1 MSAVMDLL
9 ILSND
14 FFKHCFIGLFIVRK
28 CDGQTLLTILHTN
41 LLHNNSRTGTHCHVL
56 SILAR
61 FDFCNKNVSKY
72 SATLGN
78 RVAMPG
84 WILISFIFCATA
96 VAETKSRASDWF
108 ADEGAST
115 EIVQIGARQATRDA
129 YYQLAGLATL
139 TAVGIALLLLRQRG
153 RERAMLAR
161 LSQTEE
167 RLREAQAIAS
177 IGSWTR
183 DFANGEMYW
192 SPEARALLMLGDEQ
206 KQWGHYET
214 FVHPDDLSLV
224 IETIARAYCRGGL
237 YHCDH
242 RLVCPSGVVKYVR
255 LVGRIYLSG
264 KEGLSSN
271 SGFTGEGG
279 GAVFEHGTVQDITE
293 RKLIE
298 LHLREN
304 EEKLRAIL
312 DASPIAMLIVNLT
325 DRFTV
330 RYANVATYQLFGLYA
345 DSDLSSLTVSKY
357 WLSQEAFEQFKV
369 SVFATDSKVQ
379 SEALLRRS
387 SGALFWASMQA
398 CLMEY
403 SGDRAVLI
411 CVQDISEQRAHLD
424 ELEKRATL
432 DPLTGVLNSHSML
445 DVAKKEFRR
454 ATRYNQPVSI
464 CLVSLDQLRAVG
476 EGFGHVAAEQ
486 LLKQFV
492 DMLKDGVRVE
502 DSVGRL
508 NQEEFV
514 LLLIGATIDGGRLVA
529 ERIRA
534 MCEEEYF
541 ELHRQRIRLTVSAG
555 ISTLETANENV
566 EDVMQRAMEAL
577 QQARRMGAN
586 CVSTRLRLNSEHQK
600 KA

>member
-9 ILSND
+9 LLGNY
-14 FFKHCFIGLFIVRK
+14 FFKHCFTGLFIVRK
-28 CDGQTLLTILHTN
+28 CDGSLCQENRLWLYFITTFL
-41 LLHNNSRTGTHCHVL
+41 NNSPRTGTLCQVL
-56 SILAR
+56 YVLAY
-61 FDFCNKNVSKY
+61 FAFCNKIVSKY
-72 SATLGN
+72 SATLGK
-78 RVAMPG
+78 RVSMPG
-84 WILISFIFCATA
+84 WVLISFIFCATA
-96 VAETKSRASDWF
+96 AAESKSRASDWF

-129 YYQLAGLATL
+129 YYQLAGLATI
-139 TAVGIALLLLRQRG
+139 TAVGIAFLLLRQRR
-153 RERAMLAR
+153 RERVMLAQ

-183 DFANGEMYW
+183 DFATGEMYW

-214 FVHPDDLSLV
+214 FVHPDDLPLV
-224 IETIARAYCRGGL
+224 IETIARAYCRGGI

-242 RLVCPSGVVKYVR
+242 RLVCPNGVVKYVR

-264 KEGLSSN
+264 KGALNEK
-271 SGFTGEGG
+271 GG

-293 RKLIE
+293 RKMIE

-304 EEKLRAIL
+304 EEKLRVIL
-312 DASPIAMLIVNLT
+312 NASPVAMLIVNLT
-325 DRFTV
+325 DSFIV
-330 RYANVATYQLFGLYA
+330 RYANAATYQLFGLYA

-357 WLSQEAFEQFKV
+357 WLSQESFEQFKF
-369 SVFATDSKVQ
+369 SVFANDSNVQ
-379 SEALLRRS
+379 SEALLRKNN
-387 SGALFWASMQA
+387 GALFWAGLQA
-398 CLMEY
+398 SLMEY
-403 SGDRAVLI
+403 GSDKALLI
-411 CVQDISEQRAHLD
+411 CVQDISAQRAHLD

-432 DPLTGVLNSHSML
+432 DPLTGVLNSHSMR

-454 ATRYNQPVSI
+454 ATRYNQPLSM
-464 CLVSLDQLRAVG
+464 CLISLDQLRAVG

-502 DSVGRL
+502 DSIGRL

-514 LLLIGATIDGGRLVA
+514 LLLIGATAEGARLVA
-529 ERIRA
+529 ERIRI

-555 ISTLETANENV
+555 LSTLETANENV
-566 EDVMQRAMEAL
+566 EEVMQRAMEGL

-586 CVSTRLRLNSEHQK
+586 CVSTRMRLNSEHQK

>member
-9 ILSND
+9 MPGNY
-14 FFKHCFIGLFIVRK
+14 FFKHCFTGLFIVRMR
-28 CDGQTLLTILHTN
+28 DGPVSEQSPVPI
-41 LLHNNSRTGTHCHVL
+41 LHNNSRTGTLCQVL
-56 SILAR
+56 TVLVCFA
-61 FDFCNKNVSKY
+61 FFNKIFSKY
-72 SATLGN
+72 SATQGGC
-78 RVAMPG
+78 VAMPG
-84 WILISFIFCATA
+84 WVLISFIFCANTA
-96 VAETKSRASDWF
+96 AGAQQRASDWF

-115 EIVQIGARQATRDA
+115 EIVQIGVRQATRDA
-129 YYQLAGLATL
+129 YFQLAGLATF
-139 TAVGIALLLLRQRG
+139 TAVGIALLLLRQRR
-153 RERAMLAR
+153 RERAMLTR

-192 SPEARALLMLGDEQ
+192 SPEARALLMLGDEP
-206 KQWGHYET
+206 KRWGHYET

-224 IETIARAYCRGGL
+224 IETIARAYCRGGI

-242 RLVCPSGVVKYVR
+242 RLVCPNGVVKYVR

-264 KEGLSSN
+264 KGGLDGKS
-271 SGFTGEGG
+271 G

-304 EEKLRAIL
+304 EEKLRLIL
-312 DASPIAMLIVNLT
+312 EASPIAMLIVNLT
-325 DRFTV
+325 DGLTV
-330 RYANVATYQLFGLYA
+330 RYANAATYQLFGFYT
-345 DSDLSSLTVSKY
+345 DSDLSSLRVSKY
-357 WLSQEAFEQFKV
+357 WLSQEAFEQFKL
-369 SVFATDSKVQ
+369 SVFAMDSKIK
-379 SEALLRRS
+379 SEALLRKS
-387 SGALFWASMQA
+387 NGALFWADMQV

-403 SGDRAVLI
+403 RGDRAVLI

-454 ATRYNQPVSI
+454 ATRYNQPVAV
-464 CLVSLDQLRAVG
+464 CLISLDQLRAVS

-502 DSVGRL
+502 DSIGRL

-514 LLLIGATIDGGRLVA
+514 LLLIGATQEGGRLVA
-529 ERIRA
+529 ERIRT

-555 ISTLETANENV
+555 ISTLEAANENV
-566 EDVMQRAMEAL
+566 EEVMQRAMEGL

-586 CVSTRLRLNSEHQK
+586 CVSTRMRLNSEHQK